1 MKCGTQF
8 FIESCTVSMSSL
20 KNGSGTV
27 TFYTWMY
34 KTAHL
39 YFLHLLT
46 DFSEIQHRSHNAAQ
60 QVLTSVRTGAV
71 RAGIHQRV
79 SMKLCTYFTFRL
91 MRTKFSADVHTCQAT
106 MSFVKDSTV
115 QAIPSYRH

>member
-1 MKCGTQF
+1 MKCGTQL
-8 FIESCTVSMSSL
+8 FIESCTVSMSFL

-34 KTAHL
+34 KTVHL

-46 DFSEIQHRSHNAAQ
+46 
-60 QVLTSVRTGAV
+60 GAV
-71 RAGIHQRV
+71 RARIHQRV
-79 SMKLCTYFTFRL
+79 SMKLCTYFTFHL
-91 MRTKFSADVHTCQAT
+91 MRTKFSADVHTHQAT
-106 MSFVKDSTV
+106 MSFVEDGTV